1 VPATLRAKKR
11 PLAADPTI
19 KHPAILFILY
29 ILSKKSKAVPKKHDE
44 LGGSRF
50 ARLGRYATIGGLA

>member
-1 VPATLRAKKR
+1 
-11 PLAADPTI
+11 LAADPTI